1 MVDVSIKSLIQMA
14 QKYVE
19 NAHVDTDRSGTIN
32 TDKELSKLLT
42 GTGAA
47 SIEEL
52 TVENIAQKIRERDT
66 EKVFTAFI
74 TTDNQEKANTN
85 EKFLTKTR
93 QNVKIGYEALLN
105 ACCETQVLI
114 MEKIETL
121 YQMKDNLTNP
131 DVSNDDKMKTL
142 EEYIILSEQLL
153 SVLDLLNDRYK
164 NAMGQNIPQI
174 EQYRVS
180 MMENIDKL
188 SNVYNQLK
196 DDPGL
201 MDSFKAKTK
210 QIEGFIQDTQA
221 KFEEI
226 LMNMDELKEQYQ
238 AQKEVDENFIKELI
252 KLQHEENV
260 APEMAKNYLQVM
272 IDNVSP
278 AARNIVIKYAEM
290 TYEPNTPSDVDNVA
304 QGNSI
309 KRSSYKTPTEIY
321 TLRGNDVI
329 VSDYS
334 GKLLRHEPLD
344 TEKHR
349 QFFE

>member
-32 TDKELSKLLT
+32 TDKELSRLLT

-52 TVENIAQKIRERDT
+52 TGENITQKIRERET

-74 TTDNQEKANTN
+74 TTDNPEKANMNQKLLMETL
-85 EKFLTKTR
+85 E
-93 QNVKIGYEALLN
+93 NVKNGYDALLDV
-105 ACCETQVLI
+105 CDETKMLI
-114 MEKIETL
+114 MQKIETL

-142 EEYIILSEQLL
+142 EKYIMLSEQLL
-153 SVLDLLNDRYK
+153 CELDLVNKKYK
-164 NAMGQNIPQI
+164 NAMGQDIPQI
-174 EQYRVS
+174 KQYSKS

-188 SNVYNQLK
+188 SNAYNQLK
-196 DDPGL
+196 DDPGV
-201 MDSFKAKTK
+201 MDSLKPITK

-226 LMNMDELKEQYQ
+226 SMNTDELKEQYQ
-238 AQKEVDENFIKELI
+238 AQKEVDENFILELMT
-252 KLQHEENV
+252 LQHEDNV
-260 APEMAKNYLQVM
+260 DPEMAKNYLQAM

-290 TYEPNTPSDVDNVA
+290 TYEPNTPSGVDNVA

-309 KRSSYKTPTEIY
+309 KRSSYRTSAEIY